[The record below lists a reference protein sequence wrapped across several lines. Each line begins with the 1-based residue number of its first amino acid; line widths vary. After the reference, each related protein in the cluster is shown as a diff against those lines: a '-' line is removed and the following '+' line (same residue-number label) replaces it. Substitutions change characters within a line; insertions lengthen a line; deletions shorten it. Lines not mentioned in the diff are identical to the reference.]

1 MKYSS
6 EINILHLPY
15 FYFPCIFTQTENIE
29 GVGGIGDDGEN
40 GFEKHSKKLSLNI
53 GQMGTYAITSMLVYQ
68 EIYSSIHH
76 IIAPLRPFRFV
87 FLYSESD
94 C

>member
-1 MKYSS
+1 MTFNLVNNHKAEQWTQAAFERYILSYIFQKQGMKYSS

-53 GQMGTYAITSMLVYQ
+53 GQMQ
-68 EIYSSIHH
+68 
-76 IIAPLRPFRFV
+76 
-87 FLYSESD
+87 
-94 C
+94 